1 MNKKLLWSILFL
13 ATAVGVQAKPQ
24 ARVYDV
30 HRVPAVVG
38 NLHFHRTGHLDKEDQ
53 FGYTPVFA
61 AALKGDVR
69 ALAFLQRV
77 APDGAYLLKT
87 GKDGNNV
94 FHIARDK
101 QTFQALMRS
110 LRKFYPQDY
119 QARFQ
124 ELLSQK
130 NNLKET
136 PLRAQLNYG
145 KTDVFL
151 KYFPQTP
158 QFEQLLRVQE
168 KINQGGL
175 VAVSAEYEKNA
186 AVESSKDLSGLTPA
200 AFAKR
205 NLNRPGMAEVD
216 AFFTH
221 YLPFL

>member
-30 HRVPAVVG
+30 HRVPAVVEK
-38 NLHFHRTGHLDKEDQ
+38 LHFNRTVHLDKEDQ

-216 AFFTH
+216 AFFTQH
-221 YLPFL
+221 LPFL

>member
-1 MNKKLLWSILFL
+1 MNKKLLLGVLLLVS
-13 ATAVGVQAKPQ
+13 AAAVQAKPYPR
-24 ARVYDV
+24 AYDV
-30 HRVPAVVG
+30 RQVSSVVE
-38 NLHFHRTGHLDKEDQ
+38 NIHFHRTVHLDKEDQ

-69 ALAFLQRV
+69 TLAFLQRI
-77 APDGAYLLKT
+77 APDGAYLLKK

-101 QTFQALMRS
+101 QTFQALVRS

-119 QARFQ
+119 QARLQ
-124 ELLSQK
+124 TLLSQK

-151 KYFPQTP
+151 KYFPQTL
-158 QFEQLLRVQE
+158 QFERLRRIQE

-175 VAVSAEYEKNA
+175 VAQLAEYEKTA
-186 AVESSKDLSGLTPA
+186 AVESTKDLSGLTPA

-205 NLNRPGMAEVD
+205 NLNRPGMAEVE
-216 AFFTH
+216 AFFTQH
-221 YLPFL
+221 LPFL

>member
-1 MNKKLLWSILFL
+1 MNKKILFSVL
-13 ATAVGVQAKPQ
+13 FLVCAAGVQAKPQ
-24 ARVYDV
+24 PRAYDV
-30 HRVPAVVG
+30 RQVSSVVEKIRFDRAV
-38 NLHFHRTGHLDKEDQ
+38 HLDKEDQ
-53 FGYTPVFA
+53 FGNTPVFA

-77 APDGAYLLKT
+77 APSGAYLLKT

-94 FHIARDK
+94 FHVARDK
-101 QTFQALMRS
+101 QTFQALVRS

-124 ELLSQK
+124 ELLAQK

-145 KTDVFL
+145 KTDIYL
-151 KYFPQTP
+151 KYFPQTV
-158 QFEQLLRVQE
+158 QFERLLRIQE

-175 VAVSAEYEKNA
+175 VAQLAEYERHA

-205 NLNRPGMAEVD
+205 NLSRAGMAQVD
-216 AFFTH
+216 AFFTQ